1 MKAFLTL
8 KEYFLEAKWR
18 LLAGFIS
25 LLVVDGLQLL
35 IPRIIKWAVDD
46 LTEGRVN
53 APGLFRYAVYI
64 VIIAVSMNFVRFFW
78 RYFII
83 GTSRKIEEKL
93 RNRLF
98 AHIQTLSFRF
108 FNDTKTGDLMAHA
121 TNDMNAVRMA
131 TGIGLVAA
139 ADSIV
144 LGGAALAFM
153 FAINLRLTLMA
164 LSIAPFLIVTVLFF
178 GKMVHKRFEKVQ
190 ATFSL
195 IMERARENFSGMRV
209 VKSYVQEESEI
220 EKFSAISADYVKDN
234 MNLVKVWGLFFPTIM
249 LFANLSSAIVLLFGG
264 GKVILTEISMGDF
277 VAFTSYLSILIWPM
291 MAIGWVINMLQR
303 GAASMGRINRILDT
317 EPDIKDG
324 PDLLDVKRAAGDVE
338 FRDVSFSYNG
348 AGPVL
353 SGVSLTIRQ
362 GETLGVV
369 GRTGTGKSTLVNLI
383 ARLYDTSRGQITI
396 GGHNL
401 KRYPLQ
407 VLRRSV
413 GCVPQDTFLFSD
425 TLRENISFGRIEA
438 SDEEVGLVVEAAQL
452 STDIEGFPQ
461 GLMTLVGERGVT
473 LSGGQRQ
480 RVAIAR
486 ALLMDPEILILD
498 DAFSSVDT
506 DTEDAILREF
516 KKIREG
522 RTNIVISH
530 RISTVKLADK
540 IVVLDDGS
548 IVEEGTH
555 EELVRAEGIYSSMYY
570 MQQLE
575 EEMDRF
581 TLGRE

>member
-8 KEYFLEAKWR
+8 KQYFLEAKWR
-18 LLAGFIS
+18 LLAGFVS

-46 LTEGRVN
+46 LTEGRVS
-53 APGLFRYAVYI
+53 GLGLLRYAGYI
-64 VIIAVSMNFVRFFW
+64 VVIAVTMNFVRFFW
-78 RYFII
+78 RYYII

-98 AHIQTLSFRF
+98 GHIQTLSFSF

-139 ADSIV
+139 ADSVV

-164 LSIAPFLIVTVLFF
+164 LSIAPFLIITVLFF
-178 GKMVHKRFEKVQ
+178 GKMVHRRFEKVQ

-195 IMERARENFSGMRV
+195 LMERARENFSGMRV
-209 VKSYVQEESEI
+209 IKSYVQEDSEVD
-220 EKFSAISADYVKDN
+220 KFSQVSSRYVADN
-234 MNLVKVWGLFFPTIM
+234 MSLVKVWGLFFPTIM

-277 VAFTSYLSILIWPM
+277 VAFTSYLAILIWPM

-303 GAASMGRINRILDT
+303 GAASMGRINRILET
-317 EPDIKDG
+317 KPDIRDG
-324 PDLLDVKRAAGDVE
+324 ANLLEVERAEGDIE
-338 FRDVSFSYNG
+338 FKNVTFSYNG
-348 AGPVL
+348 SGPVL
-353 SGVSLTIRQ
+353 NGISLTIKQ
-362 GETLGVV
+362 GQTLGVV

-383 ARLYDTSRGQITI
+383 ARLYDTNQGQITI
-396 GGHNL
+396 GGHDL
-401 KRYPLQ
+401 RDYPLQ

-425 TLRENISFGRIEA
+425 TLRENISFGKVEA
-438 SDEEVGLVVEAAQL
+438 SDEEIDHVIRAAQL
-452 STDIEGFPQ
+452 IKDVEEFPN

-486 ALLMDPEILILD
+486 ALLIDPEVLILD

-506 DTEDAILREF
+506 DTEDAILRAF
-516 KKIREG
+516 KERRRG
-522 RTNIVISH
+522 RTNILISH
-530 RISTVKLADK
+530 RISTVKLADM
-540 IVVLDDGS
+540 IIVLDDGR
-548 IVEEGTH
+548 IAEQGGHDDLVEHG
-555 EELVRAEGIYSSMYY
+555 GIYSGMYY

-575 EEMDRF
+575 EEMDKF
-581 TLGRE
+581 TSRRE